1 MSNLFK
7 PWSVQTASPDARVID
22 SNERMMEYLKR
33 NGAYQGTPESSQGA
47 GAEGI
52 AAEGAPNV
60 IKAEPETDP
69 VALAREQAEQILAD
83 ANEQADAVVARARD
97 EAASVEE
104 AAREKGYAEGRERLE
119 QEFETRRTELAAAY
133 RDKEQTLAEDYRKKQ
148 QDMEREIVD
157 ALVPVFDKVFH
168 IQFADKRGI
177 LLYLIDHAI
186 LNIEGEKHFR
196 IRVAEGE
203 RTFLESRR
211 QELLDR
217 VGHDIEL
224 EILGDPGMS
233 GSDCMIETDSG
244 VFDCGLETQL
254 QNLIKDIRSLCS

>member
-33 NGAYQGTPESSQGA
+33 NGAYQGTPESSRGA
-47 GAEGI
+47 MAEGI
-52 AAEGAPNV
+52 AAEGESNV
-60 IKAEPETDP
+60 IKAEPEVDH
-69 VALAREQAEQILAD
+69 VALAKEQAEQILAD
-83 ANEQADAVVARARD
+83 ANAQAEAVVARAHD

-104 AAREKGYAEGRERLE
+104 EAREKGYAEGQERLE
-119 QEFETRRTELAAAY
+119 QEFEARRTELETAY
-133 RDKEQTLAEDYRKKQ
+133 RDKEQALAEDYRRKQ
-148 QDMEREIVD
+148 KGMEREIVD

-168 IQFADKRGI
+168 IQFADKHEI

-203 RTFLESRR
+203 RAFLESHR

-244 VFDCGLETQL
+244 VFDCGLDTQL
-254 QNLIKDIRSLCS
+254 QNLMKDIRSLCS